1 MAKDNMF
8 VKCKAAFDTWNK
20 NGGKKKV
27 SWAITGLLA
36 IVIIWLA
43 VAYAVSGGWNSTKA
57 PQNVNH
63 NSVADKFFDPEG
75 IELNAKVTISTEVIE
90 DGLRDMGV
98 LITQEYFFTQVETY
112 EKEIPAGPITAV
124 TSTARMVYSY
134 DGTVSAGIDCEKIFV
149 NKDDEN
155 LIITITIP
163 EAEIQYVDIDL
174 ESFKIYEEK
183 QGLWSKIRLADVNKS
198 LVEFKESVKERA
210 IEKDII
216 QNADKNAEQ
225 VIERFIYS
233 LDLTGNY
240 IVRFE
245 HK

>member
-1 MAKDNMF
+1 MAQDNLLA
-8 VKCKAAFDTWNK
+8 KCRNAYKAWEK

-27 SWAITGLLA
+27 SIAVTCVLIVAILWL
-36 IVIIWLA
+36 VIS
-43 VAYAVSGGWNSTKA
+43 YAVRGGVDSVKA
-57 PQNVNH
+57 PQSVSH
-63 NSVADKFFDPEG
+63 NSAADKFFDPEG

-90 DGLRDMGV
+90 DGLRDMGI

-149 NKDDEN
+149 NKDDDN
-155 LIITITIP
+155 LIITVIIP
-163 EAEIQYVDIDL
+163 KAEIRYVDIDL
-174 ESFKIYEEK
+174 ESFKVYEEK

-198 LVEFKESVKERA
+198 LVEFKESVKNRA

-216 QNADKNAEQ
+216 KNADKNAEQ

-240 IVRFE
+240 IIRFE